1 MKLSRVGPFPWPL
14 FPRSSI
20 ERRNDNTWHPLGSK
34 CCRFAKCPDTTGC
47 GTPVAC
53 IRGIDI
59 CWSCTQE
66 PAMGSDKRGG
76 QQSASAE
83 LGHVMRRH
91 AGSVDRKQ
99 FTYWS
104 PAHEGLPLGGLRPGE
119 DDNSRSG
126 PFFGAAEVGW
136 SAHDKGLLAG
146 WRAHDRDLLA
156 PLEVAHR
163 GRSWPEN
170 EPWLFASRPSISAG
184 QGDSPPRRTWQG
196 LSHSEGK
203 GYLERQRYVETARE
217 VRWQDPMQEI
227 RRWARE
233 LDHYRH
239 RGPTL
244 AGRLKV
250 PT

>member
-1 MKLSRVGPFPWPL
+1 MKLSGVGPFPGPL
-14 FPRSSI
+14 FLRSSI
-20 ERRNDNTWHPLGSK
+20 ERRNENTCFLAG
-34 CCRFAKCPDTTGC
+34 AKCPDTTGC

-53 IRGIDI
+53 TRGIEI
-59 CWSCTQE
+59 FWSCTQE
-66 PAMGSDKRGG
+66 PAMESDRRGG
-76 QQSASAE
+76 HQSASAE

-91 AGSVDRKQ
+91 ADSVDRKQ

-104 PAHEGLPLGGLRPGE
+104 PAHEGLPLGGLRPCE

-126 PFFGAAEVGW
+126 LFFGAAEVGW
-136 SAHDKGLLAG
+136 PAHDRGLLAG

-196 LSHSEGK
+196 LSHKGK